1 MPDTSSSDSGIWPP
15 VGGGFGPFGGIP
27 WRAQLVSAGFIVCDF
42 LGVVLAY
49 LLAGWLYLTPLFQ
62 GIRLRTTYDPTDLQ
76 MLGLAMGLLL
86 VLVFGALGL
95 YRRGVSV
102 LNVEEDVLLLKGLV
116 FSAVTAL
123 ALSFVIR
130 DRPIPRIALV
140 LALFLMVPLVI
151 LGRRMVRGLSSWL
164 VSVGVGSQIV
174 AIYGAGDTGRQLAD
188 RLLRNPQF
196 GLRPV
201 CFIDDDS
208 ADDDRVV
215 FFGPGRKKG
224 LMVAGTGERL
234 VEVLKEKEIKLI
246 FLAMPRMSS
255 ERLGEVQE
263 QCKKA
268 GIGCHYVP
276 LFTSGPFRRFSITF
290 VGDMPLVSERA
301 PSYGMVN
308 RLGKR
313 IFDVI
318 ISGLLLVAFSW
329 LFGLVALL
337 LRIYSK
343 GPVFFHQERVGQRG
357 RTFRMHKFRSMH
369 VSSPA
374 YAQKPESGRDPRI
387 FALGRLLRKSS
398 LDELPQL
405 WNVFKGEM
413 SLVGPRPEMPYIVE
427 KYNAVQGERFNVL
440 PGMTGLWQVS
450 ADRNLPIHENTDYDL
465 YYIYNHSFLLDL
477 VILVRTVFAMFSG
490 H

>member
-1 MPDTSSSDSGIWPP
+1 MPDPSSADSGIWPP

-49 LLAGWLYLTPLFQ
+49 LLAGWLYLTPLFK

-76 MLGLAMGLLL
+76 VLGLAMGVLLL
-86 VLVFGALGL
+86 LVFGALGL

-102 LNVEEDVLLLKGLV
+102 LNVEEDVLLLKGFA
-116 FSAVTAL
+116 FSAASAL
-123 ALSFVIR
+123 ALSFVVR

-140 LALFLMVPLVI
+140 LALALMVPFVI
-151 LGRRMVRGLSSWL
+151 LGRRLVRGLSAWL
-164 VSVGVGSQIV
+164 VSVGVNSQMV

-201 CFIDDDS
+201 CFIDDDF
-208 ADDDRVV
+208 DGDDRVV

-224 LMVAGTGERL
+224 MMVAGTGEHL
-234 VEVLKEKEIKLI
+234 VETLKEKGIKLV

-255 ERLGEVQE
+255 ERLGEIQE
-263 QCKKA
+263 QCKAA
-268 GIGCHYVP
+268 GLGCYYVP
-276 LFTSGPFRRFSITF
+276 LFTAGPFRRFSITF
-290 VGDMPLVSERA
+290 VGDIPLVSERA
-301 PSYGMVN
+301 PAYGLVN

-313 IFDVI
+313 IVDVLV
-318 ISGLLLVAFSW
+318 SSLLLVALSW
-329 LFGLVALL
+329 LFGLIALL
-337 LRIYSK
+337 LKVYSK
-343 GPVFFHQERVGQRG
+343 GPVFFHQERVGQGARS
-357 RTFRMHKFRSMH
+357 FRMHKFRSMH
-369 VSSPA
+369 VDAPA
-374 YAQKPESGRDPRI
+374 YAHKPESGRDPRI
-387 FALGRLLRKSS
+387 FTLGRALRKSS
-398 LDELPQL
+398 FDELPQL
-405 WNVFKGEM
+405 WNVLKGEM

-427 KYNAVQGERFNVL
+427 KYNAVQRERFNVL

-465 YYIYNHSFLLDL
+465 YYVYNQSFLLDL